1 MTEEDVRLLLSRRAL
16 LIGGAA
22 ALVAACSRG
31 TQNDASSTASPAT
44 SGTAPATT
52 LRPTASCDDG
62 DEPTIQQTEGPY
74 FTPDTPE
81 KSDFTSDVSGGT
93 KMVLTGTVLSTSCEP
108 VQRALLDFWHADD
121 SGAYDNTGFNLRG
134 HLFTDANGTYRLQT
148 IMPGIYTGRTRHIH
162 VKVQAPNG
170 PILTTQLYFPEDEEE
185 NASDGI
191 FDQSLL
197 MDMTDS
203 GDTKN
208 AGFTFVVET

>member
-1 MTEEDVRLLLSRRAL
+1 VTEDEKRLLVSRRAL

-22 ALVAACSRG
+22 GLVAACSRG
-31 TQNDASSTASPAT
+31 SQDEASTAA
-44 SGTAPATT
+44 SGTSPATT
-52 LRPTASCDDG
+52 LRPTASCADG
-62 DEPTIQQTEGPY
+62 DEPTVQQTEGPY
-74 FTPDTPE
+74 FTPDSPE
-81 KSDFTSDVSGGT
+81 KSDFTADVSSGT

-121 SGAYDNTGFNLRG
+121 SGEYDNEGYSLRG

-185 NASDGI
+185 NAVDGI
-191 FDQSLL
+191 YDQSLV

>member
-1 MTEEDVRLLLSRRAL
+1 MTDEERKYLLTRRAL

-31 TQNDASSTASPAT
+31 DRNEAASTASPA
-44 SGTAPATT
+44 SGTASGTRLT
-52 LRPTASCDDG
+52 PTPSCDDG
-62 DEPTIQQTEGPY
+62 DEPTIEQTEGPY
-74 FTPDTPE
+74 FTPDSPE
-81 KSDFTSDVSGGT
+81 KSDFTGDVSGGT

-108 VQRALLDFWHADD
+108 LERALLDFWHAND
-121 SGAYDNTGFNLRG
+121 SGEYDNEGYNLRG
-134 HLFTDANGTYRLQT
+134 HMFTDTNGTYRLQT
-148 IMPGIYTGRTRHIH
+148 IMPGIYIGRTKHIH

-170 PILTTQLYFPEDEEE
+170 PILTTQLYFPDEAG

-191 FDQSLL
+191 YDQALL
-197 MDMTDS
+197 MDVTDS